1 MFTANAMPAFTKVGL
16 GRGRKWYMIYFKDHF
31 PSRKLAVILR
41 LLLEGSSFSG
51 DKSADIEQKRRERE
65 KERQAALTLRS
76 FLSLLFFYL
85 VFLSTWSSSSVV
97 TTRKLGM
104 KSLCFYYQQD
114 QFYSIKDTN
123 KGGFSGG
130 SLCCL

>member
-1 MFTANAMPAFTKVGL
+1 
-16 GRGRKWYMIYFKDHF
+16 MIYFKDHF

-41 LLLEGSSFSG
+41 LLLEGSKVSLET
-51 DKSADIEQKRRERE
+51 KVLTLNKREERE

-114 QFYSIKDTN
+114 QF
-123 KGGFSGG
+123 
-130 SLCCL
+130 